1 MRAPRTLVLAMLASV
16 GIGCASASGPAPDAT
31 DATQATESAEAPNPD
46 PWRGFNRAMFTVNDS
61 LDRWLLGPVA
71 RGWIFVTPETVR
83 VHIEQFFD
91 NLNFPGY
98 FVQPLLQGD
107 PKQSGVALARF
118 GVNTTVGLAGFFDP
132 ANHYLGLS
140 RRPEDMGQ
148 TFGVWGSGPGPFL
161 VLPVVLPA
169 SNVRDASGF
178 PVDSV
183 LNIGDS
189 QVISYVVP
197 GLWPVTL
204 LRTINR
210 RALVDRDLRELRA
223 GSLDWYSAVRDGYLQ
238 RREVLIRNDLDGGQ
252 ETRSD
257 DLYDLDEEPDPE

>member
-1 MRAPRTLVLAMLASV
+1 MRIAHNLVLAALASV
-16 GIGCASASGPAPDAT
+16 WIGCASASAPAPDSASN
-31 DATQATESAEAPNPD
+31 AALESAEAPNPD
-46 PWRGFNRAMFTVNDS
+46 PWRGFNYAMFTVNDS
-61 LDRWLLGPVA
+61 LDRWLVGPVA
-71 RGWIFVTPETVR
+71 TGWMFVTPETMR

-107 PKQSGVALARF
+107 PRQSGVALARF

-132 ANHYLGLS
+132 ANHWLGLK

-161 VLPVVLPA
+161 VLPVILPA
-169 SNVRDASGF
+169 SSVRDASGF
-178 PVDSV
+178 PVDSF
-183 LNIGDS
+183 LNVGDS
-189 QVISYVVP
+189 QIITFFVP

-210 RALVDRDLRELRA
+210 RALVDRDLRDLRA
-223 GSLDWYSAVRDGYLQ
+223 ASFDWYAAVRDGFLQ
-238 RREVLIRNDLDGGQ
+238 RREVLIRNDLGDGK
-252 ETRSD
+252 EAASD
-257 DLYDLDEEPDPE
+257 DLYDLDESEPLPE